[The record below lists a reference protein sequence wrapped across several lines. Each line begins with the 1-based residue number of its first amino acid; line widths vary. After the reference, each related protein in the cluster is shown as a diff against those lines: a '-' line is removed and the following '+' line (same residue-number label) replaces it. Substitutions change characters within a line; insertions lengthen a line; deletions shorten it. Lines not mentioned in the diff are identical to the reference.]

1 MTPQDRTY
9 QASDATALP
18 MRVWS
23 PQRPRAVLVY
33 LHGIQ
38 SHSGWYE
45 ASSRHLA
52 EAGVAVYQLERRGS
66 GTDRTHERGHV
77 DRAETWLEDVA
88 AAARLACGETG
99 LAPVHLCGVSWGG
112 KLALACAAH
121 RPDLYRSLIL
131 AAPGILPRVDPTL
144 AVKVRVAQSLLTGR
158 PLQRF
163 PIPLQDPHLFTENP
177 DRVRYIAGDPLS
189 LREVTARFM
198 YESRR
203 LDALARDAARVVTRP
218 TLLALACAAHRPDL
232 YRSLILAAPG
242 IVPRVDP
249 ALAVKVRVAQSLLA
263 GQPLRRFPIPLQD
276 PHLFTENP
284 ERVRYIAA
292 DPLGLHEVTAR
303 FMYESRR
310 LDDLVRQAARV
321 VTRPTLLAL
330 AEKDRIIDNAATWAL
345 VEAMPCS
352 RRQVTVYPGASHT
365 LEFEPAPAAYFRDLV
380 TWIEGVEAS

>member
-1 MTPQDRTY
+1 MVQPVDRTY
-9 QASDATALP
+9 TAADATALP
-18 MRVWS
+18 IRVWS

-52 EAGVAVYQLERRGS
+52 EAGAAVYQLERRGS
-66 GTDRTHERGHV
+66 GTDRAHERGHV

-88 AAARLACGETG
+88 AAARLACSETG
-99 LAPVHLCGVSWGG
+99 LAAAHLMGVSWGG

-131 AAPGILPRVDPTL
+131 AAPGIVPRVDPT
-144 AVKVRVAQSLLTGR
+144 
-158 PLQRF
+158 
-163 PIPLQDPHLFTENP
+163 
-177 DRVRYIAGDPLS
+177 
-189 LREVTARFM
+189 
-198 YESRR
+198 
-203 LDALARDAARVVTRP
+203 
-218 TLLALACAAHRPDL
+218 
-232 YRSLILAAPG
+232 
-242 IVPRVDP
+242 
-249 ALAVKVRVAQSLLA
+249 LAVKVRVAQSLLA